1 LETSYVTVNE
11 FAVHCAYNVKL
22 AVCPCV
28 YGNEIAVP
36 PLDATNHPANEYP
49 ARVGEPGDAAIEP
62 PVDVEPFETALPPCE
77 SYVTVNEF
85 AVHCAY
91 NVKLAVC
98 PCVYGNEIALP
109 PLDATNHP
117 ANEYPARVG
126 EPGDAAIEPPVDVEP
141 FETALPPCESYVTVN
156 EFAVHCAYNV
166 KLAV

>member
-1 LETSYVTVNE
+1 MET
-11 FAVHCAYNVKL
+11 
-22 AVCPCV
+22 
-28 YGNEIAVP
+28 
-36 PLDATNHPANEYP
+36 
-49 ARVGEPGDAAIEP
+49 
-62 PVDVEPFETALPPCE
+62 

-126 EPGDAAIEPPVDVEP
+126 GPGEVIDAPVVVDVLAI
-141 FETALPPCESYVTVN
+141 ALPPCSSVVTVN
-156 EFAVHCAYNV
+156 E
-166 KLAV
+166 LADHTA